1 MKVNLPITHEEI
13 AFPTGR
19 YLVSKTDQRGVITH
33 ANAAFIELSGFSRE
47 ELIGQSHNLV
57 RHPDMPPEAF
67 QDLWQT
73 LQAGLPWHGLV
84 KNRCKNG
91 DYYWVKAFVVPI
103 RKDGRVTGYMSVR
116 TEPGRDEVRDAHAL
130 YARIREKQAG
140 FPRVMPGFT
149 GRYRFGTRLKAV
161 MGVMLLLTA
170 SNGLLAVFGAA
181 SPQRDLLLAGIAGL
195 ATALAVAITLYF
207 SRRIDGPLGHIA
219 QFFNQ
224 IAEGNL
230 TNDVDVRRR
239 DETGLLFC
247 QLGEMQVH
255 LLAMLDDIA
264 AAASSIES
272 ESLNL
277 KVRMMQVDAQS
288 SDQSDR
294 VKTAAAATEELT
306 VSVREVASH
315 ATETAEAARQT
326 RDLLAESSTQIGQ
339 TKAISEQVV
348 ATVAR
353 SEQTIAALSQ
363 AIGQISNV
371 TNVISEVAAQTNL
384 LALNAAIEAARAGEQ
399 GRGFAVVADEVR
411 TLAERTA
418 SSTADITQTVGEI
431 QRVAALSISE
441 MATAKRE
448 VEASLRALQHSV
460 ELLSTVS
467 DASDGVASQASAIS
481 DATAEQAHASDD
493 VARNM
498 EHISQLIDAN
508 LQSSTAASVAADQL
522 NDTARRMRALI
533 NGFTLHRA

>member
-1 MKVNLPITHEEI
+1 
-13 AFPTGR
+13 
-19 YLVSKTDQRGVITH
+19 
-33 ANAAFIELSGFSRE
+33 
-47 ELIGQSHNLV
+47 
-57 RHPDMPPEAF
+57 
-67 QDLWQT
+67 
-73 LQAGLPWHGLV
+73 
-84 KNRCKNG
+84 
-91 DYYWVKAFVVPI
+91 
-103 RKDGRVTGYMSVR
+103 
-116 TEPGRDEVRDAHAL
+116 
-130 YARIREKQAG
+130 
-140 FPRVMPGFT
+140 
-149 GRYRFGTRLKAV
+149 
-161 MGVMLLLTA
+161 
-170 SNGLLAVFGAA
+170 
-181 SPQRDLLLAGIAGL
+181 
-195 ATALAVAITLYF
+195 
-207 SRRIDGPLGHIA
+207 
-219 QFFNQ
+219 
-224 IAEGNL
+224 
-230 TNDVDVRRR
+230 
-239 DETGLLFC
+239 
-247 QLGEMQVH
+247 
-255 LLAMLDDIA
+255 
-264 AAASSIES
+264 
-272 ESLNL
+272 
-277 KVRMMQVDAQS
+277 MMQVDAQS